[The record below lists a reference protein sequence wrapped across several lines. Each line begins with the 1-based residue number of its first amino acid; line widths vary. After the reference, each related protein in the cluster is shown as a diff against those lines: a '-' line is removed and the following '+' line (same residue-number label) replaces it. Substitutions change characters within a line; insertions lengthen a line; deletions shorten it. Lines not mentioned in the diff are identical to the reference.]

1 VELPASLLGP
11 YQQSEFNEI
20 IAPETPVQRQELGGL
35 VEFEQTAEFSELSK
49 VHAARM
55 RFSLERIDKGLL
67 GMRAD
72 TYRLTGW
79 LRSLEGDHPDRD
91 QVLGT
96 ERDHFKDQAPAPAQ
110 PLDPDT
116 VRANQLLTAGMAGRF
131 ITVGW
136 QVPGKIIDVWK
147 LNIGGRLVTPQVI
160 ADQGKVTWRIPLALL
175 ATAKVRHNLMFMV
188 EFKGDVRNAAGAP
201 IIKQDSNWGPQK
213 AAPAKDDKK
222 PKDGNKPPEGEGA
235 KP

>member
-1 VELPASLLGP
+1 
-11 YQQSEFNEI
+11 
-20 IAPETPVQRQELGGL
+20 VQRKESGGL
-35 VEFEQTAEFSELSK
+35 VEFEQVAEFSALSK

-55 RFSLERIDKGLL
+55 RFTLERIDKGLL
-67 GMRAD
+67 GMRVD

-96 ERDHFKDQAPAPAQ
+96 ERDHFKDQAPAPAK
-110 PLDPDT
+110 PLDPDAA
-116 VRANQLLTAGMAGRF
+116 RANQLLSAGLAGRF
-131 ITVGW
+131 ITVSW

-147 LNIGGRLVTPQVI
+147 VNIDGRLVTPQVV

-188 EFKGDVRNAAGAP
+188 EFKGDVQNASGAP
-201 IIKQDSNWGPQK
+201 ILQQDSNWGPQK
-213 AAPAKDDKK
+213 AAPAKDDKESK
-222 PKDGNKPPEGEGA
+222 EGKKPPAGEGA